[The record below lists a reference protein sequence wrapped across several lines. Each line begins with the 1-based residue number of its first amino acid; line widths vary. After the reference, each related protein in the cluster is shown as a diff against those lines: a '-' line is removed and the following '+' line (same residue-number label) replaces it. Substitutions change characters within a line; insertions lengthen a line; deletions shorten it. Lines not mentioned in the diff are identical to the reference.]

1 VFHLFSFS
9 ILTMTFIMIGMHLL
23 TYFLTLIHITFINR
37 CAQLVQADVLT
48 KDALNQSSYCFIL
61 RLALL
66 LLVKTFAQKDTMVVI
81 KQENFLLIIVNVEK
95 LERSKEDLVLSSS
108 NCKQMFVSFVH
119 CFTGMTSPFQIT
131 PCPYHHRFHPLAHLL

>member
-1 VFHLFSFS
+1 
-9 ILTMTFIMIGMHLL
+9 MTFEMIGIHLL
-23 TYFLTLIHITFINR
+23 TYFLTSIHITSINR
-37 CAQLVQADVLT
+37 FVQLVQADVHT
-48 KDALNQSSYCFIL
+48 KDVLNQSFYYFIL

-81 KQENFLLIIVNVEK
+81 KQENSLLIIVNVEK

-108 NCKQMFVSFVH
+108 NNNKQMFVSFVH

-131 PCPYHHRFHPLAHLL
+131 PCPYHHRFHPLVHLL